1 MTELNPYFFLLEQLY
16 KKAPVINKTSSDRI
30 VIFSDLHMGDGRS
43 YDDFIQNAD
52 LFYTALKQYYLP
64 QGYTLILNG
73 DVEEALK
80 FNVAKIEEHWEKI
93 YTLFS
98 LFNEKGRL
106 YKITGNHDPKIFFL
120 KHKKY
125 NFTLHDA
132 LRLTIDGKEFFIYH
146 GHQSSYYY
154 DAFSDIMI
162 FFLRYIANP
171 LRIRNYSLSYHSKK
185 KSHIEKM
192 AYLFAKRKKII
203 AIIGHTHRPL
213 FESLSKMDTM
223 KFSLEYYLRKYQ
235 NAESSEKEIIGEKIK
250 DCSIKIKDH
259 IKYGRK
265 DHTISSLYSDTIILP
280 CVFNSGT
287 VVGKRGMTSI
297 EILDGTISLVHWFDK
312 SIKKKYLDKSS
323 IYYSQIAGT
332 GISRYILK
340 HDTLDYLFSKIQLL
354 G

>member
-1 MTELNPYFFLLEQLY
+1 MTEFNPYFFLLEQLY
-16 KKAPVINKTSSDRI
+16 KKAPVINKSINDKI

-43 YDDFIQNAD
+43 YDDFIQNAE
-52 LFYTALKQYYLP
+52 LFFTALEQYYLP
-64 QGYTLILNG
+64 RGYILVLNG

-80 FNVAKIEEHWEKI
+80 FNVFKIESRWEKI
-93 YTLFS
+93 YTLFTR
-98 LFNEKGRL
+98 FNERGKL
-106 YKITGNHDPKIFFL
+106 YKIVGNHDPRIFFL
-120 KHKKY
+120 KQKKY
-125 NFTLHDA
+125 HFKLYDA
-132 LRLTIDGKEFFIYH
+132 IRLTLNGNEFFIYH

-154 DAFSDIMI
+154 DTFSDIMI

-171 LRIRNYSLSYHSKK
+171 LRMRNYSLSYHSKK

-192 AYLFAKRKKII
+192 AYLFAKKKKII

-223 KFSLEYYLRKYQ
+223 KFTLEYSLREYLKA
-235 NAESSEKEIIGEKIK
+235 NPDEKKEIEKKIKTCSEKIK
-250 DCSIKIKDH
+250 EH
-259 IKYGRK
+259 IAYGRK

-297 EILDGTISLVHWFDK
+297 EIMDGTISLVHWFDK
-312 SIKKKYLDKSS
+312 NIKKKYLDRNS
-323 IYYSQIAGT
+323 IYYTHIEGT
-332 GISRYILK
+332 DISRYILK
-340 HDTLDYLFSKIQLL
+340 HDSLDYLFSKIRLL